1 LVEKFFP
8 FRILQGDASVELP
21 STLNINWVS
30 AAEGKL
36 IFNITQNTDI
46 KLTLSGL
53 KNIKSAKLNNPLKKE
68 NIDLQFSKTGDGILV
83 SIPVNL
89 TGKGISSIIFD
100 VE

>member
-1 LVEKFFP
+1 L
-8 FRILQGDASVELP
+8 
-21 STLNINWVS
+21 T
-30 AAEGKL
+30 
-36 IFNITQNTDI
+36 FNITQNTDI
-46 KLTLSGL
+46 KLALSGL
-53 KNIKSAKLNNPLKKE
+53 KNITSAKLNNPLKKE